1 MAGRAVSAKGSSSAG
16 HGTFVEATARE
27 EQFRRLFQAEY
38 RQVLA
43 YALRRTGDLA
53 EAQDAVAEVFTVA
66 WRRIADAPAEEAAR
80 PWLFAIAR
88 RTIANQQRAQPRRL
102 ALRERLR
109 LQPASAPPEPRTHW
123 TDGRGFIPSSMRGV
137 LSCLAP
143 NQSSSSDAGA
153 LRDLGDSVPREAVAV
168 ARADRKAGAEW
179 IESVQDRSQTIT
191 GTSGTTGPPRLTSHL
206 VRKGGKGMD
215 ERARGLDDEQ
225 ATLAVV
231 VGVDTR
237 LRQCPSDLPCLVGR
251 YDLTWVAAGQP

>member
-1 MAGRAVSAKGSSSAG
+1 M
-16 HGTFVEATARE
+16 EATARE

-88 RTIANQQRAQPRRL
+88 RTIANQQRAQRRRL

-109 LQPASAPPEPRTHW
+109 LQPASATPGTEDPL
-123 TDGRGFIPSSMRGV
+123 DGRQGLHTVLDARRS

-191 GTSGTTGPPRLTSHL
+191 GTSGTTGPPRLTSHR

>member
-1 MAGRAVSAKGSSSAG
+1 MR
-16 HGTFVEATARE
+16 
-27 EQFRRLFQAEY
+27 
-38 RQVLA
+38 
-43 YALRRTGDLA
+43 LRRRPLDHGYSRSPAGPSRTSNAHSGDA
-53 EAQDAVAEVFTVA
+53 SPCASDCACSRQAQ
-66 WRRIADAPAEEAAR
+66 
-80 PWLFAIAR
+80 
-88 RTIANQQRAQPRRL
+88 
-102 ALRERLR
+102 
-109 LQPASAPPEPRTHW
+109 PPEPRTHW

-237 LRQCPSDLPCLVGR
+237 LCQCPSDLPCLVGR